1 MNRIFIFVF
10 ALFGVLYS
18 CSDSE
23 LLTPGDEFQ
32 TPILPGTYSAELDGT
47 LFDFS
52 ETVSATS
59 NDAMSSID
67 GTNEEGQTIKIT
79 FQNPLEEGTYN
90 QTSGGALIILTLGGD
105 LGNFMNISAAGQ
117 FLPLTVKITEL
128 NMADMVVTGSF
139 SGEVLNIASGETL
152 EITNGIFKEIPF
164 TMQDGGDGILKGLFD
179 NVLLDFSN
187 NAQATGQITNA
198 VISGEND
205 EMQTLRI
212 IVPEGIDVGTF
223 TEEDEVI
230 FEVSLGTTPDPNEIY
245 TNYDEVN
252 DEYLPVTVVITEITQ
267 DVNGRVKGTFSGTIK
282 KFNGGTGEEIEITAG
297 EIDVPIVVSP

>member
-1 MNRIFIFVF
+1 MNRIFIFALVF
-10 ALFGVLYS
+10 LGVFYS

-32 TPILPGTYSAELDGT
+32 TPVLPGTYSAELDGT
-47 LFDFS
+47 LYDFS

-59 NDAMSSID
+59 NDAMSSVD
-67 GTNEEGQTIKIT
+67 GANEEGQTIKLI
-79 FQNPLEEGTYN
+79 FQNTLEEGTYN
-90 QTSGGALIILTLGGD
+90 EATGGAIIMLTLGGD
-105 LGNFMNISAAGQ
+105 LGNFMNISANGQ
-117 FLPLTVKITEL
+117 FLPLSIQITEL
-128 NMADMVVTGSF
+128 NMADMVVTGKF

-164 TMQDGGDGILKGLFD
+164 TIEEGGDGILKGKFD

-187 NAQATGQITNA
+187 NAQATGQVTNA
-198 VISGEND
+198 VISGQND
-205 EMQTLRI
+205 EMQTLKI
-212 IVPEGIDVGTF
+212 IVPDGIEVGTF
-223 TEEDEVI
+223 TEEDEII
-230 FEVSLGTTPDPNEIY
+230 FEVSLGTTSDPNEIY
-245 TNYDEVN
+245 TNYDEAN

-282 KFNGGTGEEIEITAG
+282 KFTGGTGEEIEITVG